1 MKQRILKR
9 IIETMVA
16 ASRNREI
23 VLHYRLNKSI
33 AFVKKLTKKII
44 ISWLFA
50 ICVSGGIIQSV

>member
-1 MKQRILKR
+1 MKECRKELLR
-9 IIETMVA
+9 RWSLLPEIEKNSFTL
-16 ASRNREI
+16 SPK
-23 VLHYRLNKSI
+23 KSI